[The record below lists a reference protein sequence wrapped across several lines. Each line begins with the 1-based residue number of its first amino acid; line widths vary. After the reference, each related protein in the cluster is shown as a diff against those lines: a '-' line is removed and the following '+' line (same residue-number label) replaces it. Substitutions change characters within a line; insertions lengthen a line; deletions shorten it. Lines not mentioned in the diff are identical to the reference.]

1 MIVVGYCDCKVIVNR
16 LVKLIIKGVKMF
28 YLERF
33 GFWVYVYG
41 FGLYDKFG
49 DVLKLFN
56 DCVIR

>member
-1 MIVVGYCDCKVIVNR
+1 M
-16 LVKLIIKGVKMF
+16 KLIIKGVKMF

>member
-1 MIVVGYCDCKVIVNR
+1 MIVVGYCDCNVIVNK

-41 FGLYDKFG
+41 FWI
-49 DVLKLFN
+49 VW
-56 DCVIR
+56 